1 MKIRWFEVKRQTSKP
16 SHLTP
21 AAADRAV
28 ARGSRA
34 PKAERVGLKNFEVCQ
49 PRPAAELYR

>member
-1 MKIRWFEVKRQTSKP
+1 MSKNKLWVRY
-16 SHLTP
+16 LTP

-28 ARGSRA
+28 ARVSGA

-49 PRPAAELYR
+49 PRPAAELFR